1 MVKLTLRKHLTA
13 LVLIGGVTG
22 PSLAQSL
29 FDPVISVDRSAIT
42 QYELEQRIQF
52 LQILERSTD
61 VDERARE
68 SLIDDHLKM
77 AAASRVGI
85 ALSED
90 TLTQAMSAF
99 AANANLSLG
108 QLLINLAQ
116 DGVDEET
123 YRDYIEVG
131 TTWREVVRSRFAS
144 RGNPTEEEIDRALAS
159 AGDQGGIQVLLTE
172 IVLPA
177 APEQLA
183 NARQT
188 AERLTRI
195 KSASQFSEQARL
207 LSASQSRNNGGKLE
221 WTNLNDLPAGLR
233 PIISGLYPGQI
244 TEPLEVQNAIVLFQ
258 LRDVAESSATGAKI
272 SAIEYA
278 LLSGPAE
285 AVATASGK
293 ADTCDDLFGLA
304 KAEPGLELTIQSQ
317 TPDQISRSI
326 ALRITSLDKN
336 EFIILPA
343 AQTGQTDLVMLCARV
358 HMALENVSRAQ
369 IAGNL
374 RTAHLTS
381 LADGYLAELRSTADI
396 IFH

>member
-1 MVKLTLRKHLTA
+1 MVKLTLRKYLTA

-52 LQILERSTD
+52 LRILERSTD

-258 LRDVAESSATGAKI
+258 LRDMAESSATGAKI
-272 SAIEYA
+272 SVIEYA

>member
-1 MVKLTLRKHLTA
+1 M
-13 LVLIGGVTG
+13 
-22 PSLAQSL
+22 
-29 FDPVISVDRSAIT
+29 DRSAIT

-52 LQILERSTD
+52 LRILERSTD

-85 ALSED
+85 FLSED

-99 AANANLSLG
+99 AANANRSLG
-108 QLLINLAQ
+108 QLLIDLAQ

-195 KSASQFSEQARL
+195 KSTSQFSEQARL

-233 PIISGLYPGQI
+233 PIISGLHPGQI

-285 AVATASGK
+285 AVATASRK

-343 AQTGQTDLVMLCARV
+343 AQTGQADLVMLCARV

-374 RTAHLTS
+374 RSARLTS

>member
-1 MVKLTLRKHLTA
+1 MVKLALRRYLAA
-13 LVLIGGVTG
+13 LVLISGVTS
-22 PSLAQSL
+22 PALAQSL
-29 FDPVISVDRSAIT
+29 FDPIISVDRSAIT
-42 QYELEQRIQF
+42 QYELEQRIRF

-61 VDERARE
+61 GDDRARN
-68 SLIDDHLKM
+68 SLVNDRLKM
-77 AAASRVGI
+77 AAASRDGI
-85 ALSED
+85 
-90 TLTQAMSAF
+90 TLTEDALTKAMSDF
-99 AANANLSLG
+99 ASNANLSLD
-108 QLLINLAQ
+108 QLLIDLAQ
-116 DGVDEET
+116 DSIDEET

-131 TTWREVVRSRFAS
+131 ATWRQVIRGRFSS

-195 KSASQFSEQARL
+195 ESVNQFSEQARM
-207 LSASQSRNNGGKLE
+207 LSASQSRYNGGRLE

-233 PIISGLYPGQI
+233 AIISGLRPGQI
-244 TEPLEVQNAIVLFQ
+244 TQPLEVQNAIVLFQ
-258 LRDVAESSATGAKI
+258 LRDVAETAASGAKI

-285 AVATASGK
+285 AVAAASSK
-293 ADTCDDLFGLA
+293 ADTCNDLYGLA
-304 KAEPGLELTIQSQ
+304 KAEPGLDLTIQSR

-326 ALRITSLDKN
+326 SLRLTSLDKK
-336 EFIILPA
+336 EFSILPA
-343 AQTGQTDLVMLCARV
+343 AQKEQADLVMLCARV
-358 HMALENVSRAQ
+358 YKALEDVSRAQ
-369 IAGNL
+369 VAGNL
-374 RTAHLTS
+374 RSARLTS
-381 LADGYLAELRSTADI
+381 LADGYLAELRSSAEI

>member
-278 LLSGPAE
+278 LLSGRAE

>member
-1 MVKLTLRKHLTA
+1 
-13 LVLIGGVTG
+13 
-22 PSLAQSL
+22 
-29 FDPVISVDRSAIT
+29 
-42 QYELEQRIQF
+42 
-52 LQILERSTD
+52 
-61 VDERARE
+61 
-68 SLIDDHLKM
+68 M

-116 DGVDEET
+116 DAVDEET

-374 RTAHLTS
+374 RTARLTS

>member
-1 MVKLTLRKHLTA
+1 MVKLTLRKYLTA

-52 LQILERSTD
+52 LRILERSTD

-285 AVATASGK
+285 AVATASRK

-343 AQTGQTDLVMLCARV
+343 AQTGQIDLVMLCARV

>member
-52 LQILERSTD
+52 LRILERSTD

-285 AVATASGK
+285 AVATASRK
-293 ADTCDDLFGLA
+293 ADTCDDFFGLA

-374 RTAHLTS
+374 RTARLTS

>member
-52 LQILERSTD
+52 LRILERSTD

-144 RGNPTEEEIDRALAS
+144 RSNPTEEEIDRALAS